1 MICMAHISMTT
12 SDHEQLASKIKEATK
27 EVSKDVSKAK
37 EVLKQTGFYTPTGK
51 LKRACS

>member
-1 MICMAHISMTT
+1 MTT
-12 SDHEQLASKIKEATK
+12 NEHKQLTSKIRKATK
-27 EVSKDVSKAK
+27 EVSKDASKAK